1 MIFVR
6 IFASYSNLSR
16 KSRGIHCRGNT
27 LAWQER
33 SRFRDG
39 SDLLPLPGRQ
49 AAAAAETAVEQP
61 DFLRSPVL
69 SAPDKEDLF
78 GGFHGEVFP
87 LQIPPAL
94 LSRGNRE
101 AGPEQGLVC
110 LGQRD
115 AVAGGAV
122 QAATSEE
129 VLPHHESAD
138 DPVAA
143 GSAGTRVGLH
153 PVRDVGLVLAGAAE
167 TGSSGDEKGADSQ
180 SCPHLK

>member
-33 SRFRDG
+33 ARFRDG

-69 SAPDKEDLF
+69 SAPVKEDLF
-78 GGFHGEVFP
+78 GGFHGEVFQRQIAP
-87 LQIPPAL
+87 SAALQ
-94 LSRGNRE
+94 
-101 AGPEQGLVC
+101 
-110 LGQRD
+110 GQ
-115 AVAGGAV
+115 
-122 QAATSEE
+122 
-129 VLPHHESAD
+129 
-138 DPVAA
+138 
-143 GSAGTRVGLH
+143 
-153 PVRDVGLVLAGAAE
+153 
-167 TGSSGDEKGADSQ
+167 
-180 SCPHLK
+180 